1 MSQLVF
7 SKPFTQQ
14 EPLPPEAID
23 NAIDVM
29 QGGRLH
35 RYNVTQ
41 GETSHAALLEQEYA
55 DYQGSQYCLACTS
68 GGYALHIA
76 LRCLGIKS
84 GEPVLTNAFTLA
96 PVPGAIHNAGGKPV
110 LVETQADL
118 TIDLDDLQDKA
129 KRTSARLLMLS
140 HMRGHIT
147 DMDKIVDICSR
158 YNIDLIEDCA
168 HTMGA
173 KWKNTRSGNFGKIAC
188 FSSQTYKHLNSGE
201 GGFLTTDDADIM
213 AKAVIHSGSYMLY
226 ENHIARPDGEV
237 FEAVKLQTPNYS
249 GRMDN
254 LRASI
259 LRAQL
264 KDLDTNCKRW
274 NLRYQVLANKLEK
287 IEGIRVPNRSTH
299 EYFVGSSIQFSINLD
314 EPKILEFIETCL
326 QRGVE
331 IKWFGASDPK
341 GFTSRFDS
349 WRYFDN
355 DIELPKTM
363 KTLSNLC
370 DMRVPLTFSEDDCA
384 LIGDI
389 IGQVAGEMMLAAA

>member
-1 MSQLVF
+1 MNQLTF

-14 EPLPPEAID
+14 ESLPAEAIE
-23 NAIDVM
+23 NAIKVM

-41 GETSHAALLEQEYA
+41 GETSHAALLEREFA
-55 DYQGSQYCLACTS
+55 DYQGSKYCLTCTS

-118 TIDLDDLQDKA
+118 TIDLNDLEKKA
-129 KRTSARLLMLS
+129 KSTSARLLMLS

-158 YNIDLIEDCA
+158 YNIELIEDCA

-201 GGFLTTDDADIM
+201 GGFLTTSDSDIM

-226 ENHIARPDGEV
+226 ENHIARPESEV
-237 FEAVKLQTPNYS
+237 FESVKFHTPNYS

-259 LRAQL
+259 LRVQL
-264 KDLDTNCKRW
+264 KELDANCERW
-274 NLRYQVLANKLEK
+274 NQRYQVLADKLDK
-287 IEGIRVPNRSTH
+287 IQGIRVPERLAH
-299 EYFVGSSIQFSINLD
+299 EHFVGSSIQFSIDLD
-314 EPKILEFIETCL
+314 EPKILEFIDTCMK
-326 QRGVE
+326 RGVE
-331 IKWFGASDPK
+331 IKWFGASEPK

-349 WRYFDN
+349 WRYFENED
-355 DIELPKTM
+355 DLPKTRQ
-363 KTLSNLC
+363 TLSNLC
-370 DMRVPLTFSEDDCA
+370 DMRVPLTFSETDCA

-389 IGQVAGEMMLAAA
+389 IGQVAGEII